1 MYILASFVKDEVSIF
16 VWIFLWGF
24 YFVPLI
30 YISVFVPVP
39 YYLDDCSFVVYSE
52 VRQVDSSS
60 SSLPLAGDGPVRSW
74 LALFWYSLSPLFCE
88 WARLCLR
95 AFCGKVLPLSLFFFS
110 LSLAIPQFGL
120 LSYVNS
126 LRLSSGHSGLVLT
139 LSMRPTPPPLTGG
152 RRESLGYFSA
162 GNCD

>member
-1 MYILASFVKDEVSIF
+1 M
-16 VWIFLWGF
+16 WIFLWGF

-120 LSYVNS
+120 LSHVSALS
-126 LRLSSGHSGLVLT
+126 LPSGHSGLLLT
-139 LSMRPTPPPLTGG
+139 LSMQLSPPLLADG
-152 RRESLGYFSA
+152 RYERLSYFST
-162 GNCD
+162 GSCG